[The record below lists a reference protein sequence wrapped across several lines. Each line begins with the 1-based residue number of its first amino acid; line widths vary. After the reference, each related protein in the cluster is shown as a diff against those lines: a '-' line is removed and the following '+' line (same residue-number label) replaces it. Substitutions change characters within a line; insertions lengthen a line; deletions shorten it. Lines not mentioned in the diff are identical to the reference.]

1 VLDRNVLWPIAGAL
15 MNGAVHSNGT
25 SHAAAEVECTPVL
38 TRLAA
43 SPACRQ
49 PAQQHLRSFEG
60 GLTADCTPLDSFCLW
75 FARPALQLL
84 LHFRLA
90 FRYSLCVRLVTITM
104 CRHHKAP

>member
-1 VLDRNVLWPIAGAL
+1 MLDRNVVWPIAGAL

-25 SHAAAEVECTPVL
+25 SHAPAEVDCTPVL

-60 GLTADCTPLDSFCLW
+60 GLTAVCTPLDSVSLW
-75 FARPALQLL
+75 FACTALHLL

-90 FRYSLCVRLVTITM
+90 TVVLRVTLVVITM

>member
-1 VLDRNVLWPIAGAL
+1 

-25 SHAAAEVECTPVL
+25 SHAPAEVDCTPVL

-60 GLTADCTPLDSFCLW
+60 GLTADCTPLDNVCLW
-75 FARPALQLL
+75 FACPALQLL
-84 LHFRLA
+84 LHIRLA
-90 FRYSLCVRLVTITM
+90 CCTVVLYVRLAMISM
-104 CRHHKAP
+104 CRHHEPS

>member
-1 VLDRNVLWPIAGAL
+1 

-25 SHAAAEVECTPVL
+25 SHAPAEVDCTPVL

-60 GLTADCTPLDSFCLW
+60 GLVELSIPLDSTCLW
-75 FARPALQLL
+75 CVWDALRML
-84 LHFRLA
+84 LHFILA
-90 FRYSLCVRLVTITM
+90 YHYCSTVCDTRD
-104 CRHHKAP
+104 HHSVQA